1 MERTTAVY
9 GRSGEMEP
17 SSTTVTDKRTGASTI
32 YKARSKGTN
41 IRQEIGMKNLS
52 DFMEEDNDGNV
63 TFNQNALDD
72 AVKAITGAARTRESI
87 NRIED
92 IPNSRSLRNSSGWR
106 D

>member
-1 MERTTAVY
+1 M
-9 GRSGEMEP
+9 
-17 SSTTVTDKRTGASTI
+17 
-32 YKARSKGTN
+32 
-41 IRQEIGMKNLS
+41 QE
-52 DFMEEDNDGNV
+52 DDDGNV

-72 AVKAITGAARTRESI
+72 AVKAITGAARSRESI